1 MDRRTLLL
9 GSLTLWLVAAPWA
22 GAQAPTPVPR
32 VVMVLTNT
40 AEDHR
45 PFTAAFLEGM
55 RQAGQVEGRSFQL
68 DLRFAGGDPDRL
80 LTLVRE
86 SVAARPAVLVV
97 AGLIAARH
105 ARDATSTIPV
115 VVATSSDLVDAGIV
129 KSLAR
134 PGGNI
139 TGVADL
145 TDEIS
150 VKRLEL
156 LKAALPSASRVALLV
171 DPDFPATPKIEAR
184 VESAASKLRIALTRV
199 YARDRASLA
208 IALDSLEKSRPNAVL
223 VGGSGFLTGSAPQ
236 LIDRAS
242 ALRIPVVHYWPG
254 TVERGALLSYQV
266 DVADNFRRAAGYVDK
281 ILKGANPGQL
291 PIYQPTRYE
300 LVVNAR
306 VARVFGL
313 RLPQGFLIRADR
325 VVE

>member
-1 MDRRTLLL
+1 
-9 GSLTLWLVAAPWA
+9 
-22 GAQAPTPVPR
+22 
-32 VVMVLTNT
+32 
-40 AEDHR
+40 
-45 PFTAAFLEGM
+45 
-55 RQAGQVEGRSFQL
+55 
-68 DLRFAGGDPDRL
+68 
-80 LTLVRE
+80 
-86 SVAARPAVLVV
+86 
-97 AGLIAARH
+97 
-105 ARDATSTIPV
+105 
-115 VVATSSDLVDAGIV
+115 V

-145 TDEIS
+145 TDEIA

-171 DPDFPATPKIEAR
+171 DPDFPATRKIEAR
-184 VESAASKLRIALTRV
+184 VESAASKLRIAVTRV

-208 IALDSLEKSRPNAVL
+208 LAIDSLEKSRPNAVL

-266 DVADNFRRAAGYVDK
+266 DVVDNYRRAAGYVDK

-306 VARVFGL
+306 VARAFGL